1 MTIEIGKN
9 IERQTNHQGR
19 AFLFPLLYLSVAFA
33 AGVLLGQS
41 RLLSP
46 SLSLVAGITCAI
58 TAFLCFQRQINI
70 ITTILVALSFLF
82 SGAALASLELQAVSA
97 DRVKRLL
104 NEGVLSV
111 GQPLEVTGVLEHEPE
126 IAPERTYLSLRVER
140 IAANRLER
148 QASGLIT
155 LLAVRGGSDAGQWD
169 HLELRY
175 GARIRVMTTLE
186 RTDNFRNPGVS
197 LFTEYLDRKGYD
209 ADGFVKSLLLIER
222 LDDDPVFLP
231 LAWLY
236 QWRRELHTE
245 INARFSQETA
255 GVLAA
260 ALLGNRYNLSH
271 ATAERF
277 RDGGTFHVLVIS
289 GLHIT
294 FLGGLVF
301 VIVRRITKRSLTQF
315 LASVSVLWAYSLA
328 VGAEPSVSRAALMFT
343 VVILA
348 PLVSRRASSLN
359 ALGAVTIALLV
370 WRPSDLLDPSFQLT
384 FVSVLAILVL
394 AWPLLQKMS
403 EIGSWRPTRETPYPP
418 SCPEWVRFLSESL
431 FWSDREGKRQL
442 QLTNYSYRLF
452 KTPVA
457 STLERLRVQRM
468 LRYVFAAIVVSVSV
482 QVSLLPFLVI
492 YFHRLSLASLV
503 LNIGVSLL
511 MAGVAI
517 TALFGLAIAQISPAL
532 ATPLVEAANAL
543 NWLMVHSVDPFARA
557 GAASIRLPEYTGWA
571 AALYAVY
578 YVPLVVIA
586 ICLALWK
593 PLELQR
599 MATTK
604 NRYARR
610 FSLLALLFAVA
621 FIVVHPGSARNQEGR
636 LRIDFLDVGQGDAAL
651 VTFPDSTTLLIDGGG
666 RPGPFKQK
674 NRTEEDGKPS
684 LERETRS
691 IGESVVSEYLWWRGL
706 DRVDYVIATHA
717 DADHIDGL
725 NDVARNFAVRAALV
739 ARAPDSDPEYAR
751 LSQRLTSEGI
761 PVRLIGTGDVMRVGE
776 VTMSVLWPPASS
788 NRNLPS
794 RNNDSLV
801 LHLRFGN
808 RSALLASDIEMSGE
822 SAVLETHNSLKAD
835 IVKVAHHGSR
845 TSSTE
850 QFTASAKPDFAII
863 SVGQSSM
870 FGHPHPDVVERWKAS
885 GARVL
890 TTGRSGTITFSTD
903 GQDLRMETFV
913 SGKVTY

>member
-1 MTIEIGKN
+1 MMIEIGKS
-9 IERQTNHQGR
+9 IVKRHTNSRGS
-19 AFLFPLLYLSVAFA
+19 AFLLPLLPLAVAFA
-33 AGVLLGQS
+33 AGVLLSQWCA
-41 RLLSP
+41 LPLYIP
-46 SLSLVAGITCAI
+46 IVVVVVCAG
-58 TAFLCFQRQINI
+58 TAFPGLKRQINAI
-70 ITTILVALSFLF
+70 PTILVALSFFF
-82 SGAALASLELQAVSA
+82 SGAALASLEPQAVSTN
-97 DRVKRLL
+97 RVKRLIE
-104 NEGVLSV
+104 EGVLPV
-111 GQPLEVTGVLEHEPE
+111 GMPLEITGVLEREPE
-126 IAPERTYLSLRVER
+126 IAPERIYLSLKVEG
-140 IAANRLER
+140 ITANRVER
-148 QASGLIT
+148 QASGVVT
-155 LLAVRGGSDAGQWD
+155 LLAISGESAAGQLAQ
-169 HLELRY
+169 LELRY

-186 RTDNFRNPGVS
+186 RTDSFRNPGVS
-197 LFTEYLDRKGYD
+197 SFTEYLDRKGYD
-209 ADGFVKSLLLIER
+209 ANGFVKSLLLMER
-222 LDDDPVFLP
+222 LDDQRVFLP

-236 QWRRELHTE
+236 EWRRKLHME
-245 INARFSQETA
+245 INARFSEETS

-301 VIVRRITKRSLTQF
+301 LIMRRITNNRLAQF

-328 VGAEPSVSRAALMFT
+328 VGGEPSVMRAAVMFS
-343 VVILA
+343 VVMLA

-418 SCPEWVRFLSESL
+418 SCSDWVRSLSESL
-431 FWSDREGKRQL
+431 FWSDREGERHL
-442 QLTNYSYRLF
+442 ELTNYSYRLF

-468 LRYVFAAIVVSVSV
+468 LRYTFAAIVVSVSV
-482 QVSLLPFLVI
+482 QISLLPFLVI

-511 MAGVAI
+511 MAGVALA
-517 TALFGLAIAQISPAL
+517 ALAAIAIAQISSTL
-532 ATPLVEAANAL
+532 AMPLVEATNAL

-557 GAASIRLPEYTGWA
+557 GVASIRLPEYTGWA
-571 AALYAVY
+571 AAFYLIY
-578 YVPLVVIA
+578 YVPLVAIA
-586 ICLALWK
+586 IWLASWK
-593 PLELQR
+593 PLEVHKV
-599 MATTK
+599 AITK
-604 NRYARR
+604 NKYAAQ
-610 FSLLALLFAVA
+610 LTILGLLFAVT
-621 FIVVHPGSARNQEGR
+621 FIVVHPGSARHREGR
-636 LRIDFLDVGQGDAAL
+636 LRIDFLDVGQGDSAV

-666 RPGPFKQK
+666 RPGPFK
-674 NRTEEDGKPS
+674 RSVEGVGTTS

-706 DRVDYVIATHA
+706 DRVDYMVATHA

-739 ARAPDSDPEYAR
+739 ARTPEGDPEYAR
-751 LSQRLTSEGI
+751 FSQTLTSRGI
-761 PVRLIGTGDVMRVGE
+761 PVRLVGAGDVLGIGDAAIK
-776 VTMSVLWPPASS
+776 VLWPPASTNPDS
-788 NRNLPS
+788 PS

-801 LHLRFGN
+801 LHLQFGN
-808 RSALLASDIEMSGE
+808 CSVLLTSDIEMPGE
-822 SAVLETHNSLKAD
+822 NAVLETHNSLKAD

-845 TSSTE
+845 TSSIE
-850 QFTASAKPDFAII
+850 QFIAAAKPHFAII

-870 FGHPHPDVVERWKAS
+870 FGHPHAEVVERWNAS

-890 TTGRSGTITFSTD
+890 TTGRRGTITFSTD
-903 GQDLRMETFV
+903 GQDWHLKTFV
-913 SGKVTY
+913 NEE